1 VAASQGAQVSVAL
14 ALSAVVAVAI
24 GLTVVRGLWPCS
36 VDLRPYRFLVAALA
50 GGVGLGI
57 TAVGLFCWLSLLGLP
72 DRKLIAAE
80 LVLLTLLSVWLTR
93 RRRGKVPAV
102 PAIGPVRQTLHSTT
116 ARVAALAF
124 AVTLGCAMAAFLGLS
139 VSRPHGAWD
148 AWMNWNLRARLIF
161 RSGPEW
167 RMAFSPLLEWSHPD
181 YPLLVPA
188 SVVRT
193 WVYNGGETLA
203 GPAMIAF
210 LFAFATV
217 GLATSAV
224 ASFRGRTQGMLAGL
238 VLLSTPFF
246 VFHGISQYG
255 DVPVGFFFLSTLVL
269 LALHDQHGQRS
280 SAFALLAGLTAG
292 LAAWTKNEGI
302 LFLAAVVIS
311 GVVTSKRTGSGRS
324 LAKEACAFAL
334 GFLPMLLIVGY
345 FKVRFAPPN
354 DLMSTIGSGETL
366 ARLTDPQR
374 YLLVAKA
381 YLSGVARF
389 GFNGLVSAVPL
400 LLAYGFC
407 VGVRP
412 SEATKRWF
420 RMTVVTVAL
429 MLAGHAAVFIT
440 TTGDVARLL
449 NSSLERLLLQ
459 LWPAVVFVCFMV
471 FAGSKEAAELEVESP
486 SPRAESA

>member
-1 VAASQGAQVSVAL
+1 MSAAL

-24 GLTVVRGLWPCS
+24 GLTFVRSLWPRS

-50 GGVGLGI
+50 AGVGPGI
-57 TAVGLFCWLSLLGLP
+57 TAVGLFCWLSLFGLP
-72 DRKLIAAE
+72 DRKLIAVE
-80 LVLLTLLSVWLTR
+80 LALLGLLSVWLTQR
-93 RRRGKVPAV
+93 QRGSRPAV
-102 PAIGPVRQTLHSTT
+102 AGTGYVRQTMYSKT
-116 ARVAALAF
+116 ARVVALAF
-124 AVTLGCAMAAFLGLS
+124 VATLGCAMAAFIGLS
-139 VSRPHGAWD
+139 ASRPHGGWD

-167 RMAFSPLLEWSHPD
+167 RVAFSPLLDWSHPD
-181 YPLLVPA
+181 YPLLVQG

-193 WVYNGGETLA
+193 WVYNGGESLA
-203 GPAMIAF
+203 GPVMIAF

-269 LALHDQHGQRS
+269 LALHDQHGERS

-292 LAAWTKNEGI
+292 FAAWTKNEGV

-311 GVVTSKRTGSGRS
+311 GAVTSKRAGSGRN
-324 LAKEACAFAL
+324 LAKEAWAFAL
-334 GFLPMLLIVGY
+334 GLLPMLLIVGY

-354 DLMSTIGSGETL
+354 DLISTIGSGETL

-381 YLSGVARF
+381 YFAGFTRF
-389 GFNGLVSAVPL
+389 GFNGLVSAVPVL
-400 LLAYGFC
+400 IAYGFC

-412 SEATKRWF
+412 REATKRWF

-429 MLAGHAAVFIT
+429 MLAGHAAVIIA

-459 LWPAVVFVCFMV
+459 LWPAVVFACFML
-471 FAGSKEAAELEVESP
+471 FASSEEATELEVGPP
-486 SPRAESA
+486 SSRMEPV

>member
-1 VAASQGAQVSVAL
+1 VNVAL

-24 GLTVVRGLWPCS
+24 GLTIVRGLWPGS

-50 GGVGLGI
+50 VGVGLGI

-72 DRKLIAAE
+72 DRRLIAVE
-80 LVLLTLLSVWLTR
+80 LAMLSLLSLWHTRSR
-93 RRRGKVPAV
+93 RRKVSAV
-102 PAIGPVRQTLHSTT
+102 PTMGPVRQTMHSTT
-116 ARVAALAF
+116 ARVVALAF

-139 VSRPHGAWD
+139 ASRPHGSWD

-161 RSGPEW
+161 RSGPDW
-167 RMAFSPLLEWSHPD
+167 RVAFSPLLHWSHPD
-181 YPLLVPA
+181 YPLLVQA

-193 WVYNGGETLA
+193 WVYHGRETLA

-238 VLLSTPFF
+238 ILLSTPFF

-255 DVPVGFFFLSTLVL
+255 DVPLGFFFLSTFVL
-269 LALHDQHGQRS
+269 MALYDRHGERT
-280 SAFALLAGLTAG
+280 SAFAVLAGLTAG
-292 LAAWTKNEGI
+292 LAAWTKNEGV
-302 LFLAAVVIS
+302 LFIAALVLS
-311 GVVTSKRTGSGRS
+311 GVVTSKRGGSGRS
-324 LAKEACAFAL
+324 LAKEAGAFAL
-334 GFLPMLLIVGY
+334 GLLPMLLIVGY
-345 FKVRFAPPN
+345 FKAGFAPPN

-381 YLSGVARF
+381 YLSGVVRF
-389 GFNGLVSAVPL
+389 GFNGLASAVPL
-400 LLAYGFC
+400 LIAYGFC

-412 SEATKRWF
+412 GEATKRWF
-420 RMTVVTVAL
+420 RLTVVTVAL
-429 MLAGHAAVFIT
+429 VLAGHAAVFIVT
-440 TTGDVARLL
+440 TEDVARLL

-459 LWPAVVFVCFMV
+459 LWPAVVFAWFMLL
-471 FAGSKEAAELEVESP
+471 ADADEATVEPHRSPAEAVSP
-486 SPRAESA
+486 PSLRSG